1 VKGLGRRLSFGVA
14 GPALAIVFSLVVG
27 AVLLMLVNE
36 SPVDAYSAI
45 WREGRKA
52 PVLFGSLNRA
62 VPLYLSAMAVAI
74 GFRMALF
81 NIGVEGQYRIAAL
94 LAASVGAAVSLPMPL
109 HIALIILVASATG
122 AAWAG
127 VAGVLKVTRGVSEVI
142 STIMLNFI
150 AFGLAAY
157 LFRVYFRDEALTT
170 TTQTKALPTSA
181 RIPPL
186 DNLFE
191 AVGLD
196 VPRGI
201 DVFGFLWVAV
211 LLGAVFYV
219 VVWRTRFGFDLR
231 ASGLNPFAARASGVD
246 ANAMVVKT
254 MLISG
259 GLAGLVA
266 LPEIMGSSFKYDLT
280 LSSGLGFTG
289 IAVALLGRNHPIGMA
304 LAALLFGY
312 LDRSSQILQFE
323 QIPKEIV
330 TIIQGVIVLSVVVA
344 YEVVRRIGE
353 TQLQREVARQQP
365 GATAPAEAGATA

>member
-1 VKGLGRRLSFGVA
+1 VKGLSRRLLFGVA

-27 AVLLMLVNE
+27 AVLLMLVKE

-62 VPLYLSAMAVAI
+62 VPLYLSAMAVAV

-94 LAASVGAAVSLPMPL
+94 LAASIGAAVSLPMPL
-109 HIALIILVASATG
+109 HIALVIVVAAVAG
-122 AAWAG
+122 AVWAG
-127 VAGVLKVTRGVSEVI
+127 IAGVLKVTRGVSEVI

-157 LFRVYFRDEALTT
+157 LFRVYFRDKALTT
-170 TTQTKALPTSA
+170 TTQTKELPTSA

-201 DVFGFLWVAV
+201 DVFGFLSVAV
-211 LLGAVFYV
+211 ALGVVFYV

-246 ANAMVVKT
+246 ANAMVIKT

-280 LSSGLGFTG
+280 LTSGLGFTG

-344 YEVVRRIGE
+344 YEVVRRIAE

-365 GATAPAEAGATA
+365 GTSTPVEAGAAV